1 MEKIPKKGYYLCTLT
16 CPSAGKV
23 RTAVKIS
30 RGKIIDYMGTKQ
42 DPTKLS
48 GFMCMPDAIYVK
60 YFSVDAVKEL
70 RALRRKVAQQEKEIN
85 RLYLA

>member
-30 RGKIIDYMGTKQ
+30 RGKIIDYMGTRQ
-42 DPTKLS
+42 DPSKLS
-48 GFMCMPDAIYVK
+48 SFVCMPDAIYVK

-70 RALRRKVAQQEKEIN
+70 RALRKRVEKLE
-85 RLYLA
+85 RELYTQFT

>member
-42 DPTKLS
+42 DPSKLS
-48 GFMCMPDAIYVK
+48 GFSNIPDAIYVK

-70 RALRRKVAQQEKEIN
+70 RALRRKVTQQERQLN
-85 RLYLA
+85 TMFV

>member
-1 MEKIPKKGYYLCTLT
+1 MNNIPKKGYYLCTLT
-16 CPSAGKV
+16 CPSSGKV

-70 RALRRKVAQQEKEIN
+70 HALRKRVTKLERQLNTMFV
-85 RLYLA
+85 

>member
-1 MEKIPKKGYYLCTLT
+1 MEKIPKRGYYLCTLT

-42 DPTKLS
+42 DPSKLS
-48 GFMCMPDAIYVK
+48 GFVYMPDAIYIK

-70 RALRRKVAQQEKEIN
+70 RALRKRVEKLEQEFYAQFV
-85 RLYLA
+85 

>member
-42 DPTKLS
+42 DPSKLS
-48 GFMCMPDAIYVK
+48 GFVCMPDAIYVK

-70 RALRRKVAQQEKEIN
+70 RALRKRVEKLEQE
-85 RLYLA
+85 LYTQFT